1 MTTPTYLIL
10 YETTHHGNLA
20 SKIDLATAEEWAAD
34 EDNMDTF
41 PLSTTDALTWPEDE
55 LLDVEI
61 EGNDENLLYPWQIT
75 NILVHQIDHKTIRIT
90 LL

>member
-1 MTTPTYLIL
+1 MTAPTYMIL

-41 PLSTTDALTWPEDE
+41 ALSTTDALAWPEDE

-61 EGNDENLLYPWQIT
+61 EGNDENGLQPWVIT
-75 NILVHQIDHKTIRIT
+75 NVHVYQIDHKTIRIT